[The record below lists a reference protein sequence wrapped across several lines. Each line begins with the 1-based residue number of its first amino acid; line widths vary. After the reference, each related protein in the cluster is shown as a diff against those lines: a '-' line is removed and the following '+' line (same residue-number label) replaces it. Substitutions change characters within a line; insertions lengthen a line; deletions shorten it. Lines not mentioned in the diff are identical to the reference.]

1 MATIKVTLEFDEKKL
16 GEEWMNPDNLEILL
30 YTDTYTNRD
39 SLKIVAYQEIK
50 LDPNSSQLE
59 AQVSEILA
67 DFENL
72 LIEIMSN
79 RKCSIGSID
88 NYYDL
93 HLEVKKINELY
104 SKLQYYHIVSQ
115 KSR

>member
-1 MATIKVTLEFDEKKL
+1 MKDIELTIIQLKELKL
-16 GEEWMNPDNLEILL
+16 QLDKEERFVGSRICQNAIDQL
-30 YTDTYTNRD
+30 
-39 SLKIVAYQEIK
+39 
-50 LDPNSSQLE
+50 SSQLE